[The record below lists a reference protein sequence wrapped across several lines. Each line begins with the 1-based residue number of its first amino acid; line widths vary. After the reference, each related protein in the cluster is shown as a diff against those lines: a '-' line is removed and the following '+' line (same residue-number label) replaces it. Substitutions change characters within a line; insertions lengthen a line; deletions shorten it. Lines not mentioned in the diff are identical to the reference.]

1 MQTFSAIPCR
11 HRAICRLPSKPGS
24 GQSELVDLD
33 VRGIGDIGPFP
44 CLARSQ
50 DAEGVSLTCQSGT
63 GDDFVLRSRYL
74 VACDGANSFV
84 RKQLAIRL
92 DDLAF
97 DEWWMVVDAGI

>member
-1 MQTFSAIPCR
+1 M
-11 HRAICRLPSKPGS
+11 
-24 GQSELVDLD
+24 
-33 VRGIGDIGPFP
+33 
-44 CLARSQ
+44 
-50 DAEGVSLTCQSGT
+50 SLTCQSGT